1 MDTVRAATSRAGA
14 STRPIV
20 NMHMHVPPNFSA
32 FRTPEE
38 VVAVAAREGAR
49 VVGASNFHDHRV
61 YRRFADAARDAGI
74 LPMFGLEFITVL
86 DELRTAGTL
95 VNDPANPGRMYLCGK
110 GVNPFKDPSPAA
122 LEIDAAARAAN
133 VERAQAMVALV
144 RERFAGGGVATSLD
158 DATII
163 EDVADRAGV
172 PADWIVLQE
181 RHIAMAFQEVLF
193 LLVPAERRAGRLARV
208 FGAPTTVNIDD
219 PIAVQGEIRSRL
231 MKVGGPAFVA
241 ESTLSFG
248 DAVRLVLEWDGIPAY
263 PTLADGASPICAF
276 EDPPEALAQRM
287 LDLGLS
293 MAELIPARNS
303 PDVVDRY
310 VRAFRSAGIVVAAGT
325 EHNTLD
331 QIPFD
336 PACRGGTPL
345 SAYAR
350 DSFLEG
356 ASVIVAHHHERSMGR
371 SGFVEPDGKPGGG
384 DREARI
390 HHFAALG
397 SAIIDSGVL
406 IP

>member
-1 MDTVRAATSRAGA
+1 M
-14 STRPIV
+14 RPIV
-20 NMHMHVPPNFSA
+20 NTHVHLPPNFSA

-38 VVAVAAREGAR
+38 AVDVAAREGAR

-61 YRRFADAARDAGI
+61 YRRFEAAALRAGI
-74 LPMFGLEFITVL
+74 LPTFGLEFITVV
-86 DELRTAGTL
+86 DELREAGTL

-110 GVNPFKDPSPAA
+110 GINPFREPSAAA
-122 LEIDAAARAAN
+122 LAIEAAARAAN
-133 VERAQAMVALV
+133 VERARAMVALV
-144 RERFAGGGVATSLD
+144 RDRFAGGGVATSLD

-193 LLVPAERRAGRLARV
+193 LLIPAERRTARLASV
-208 FGAPTTVNIDD
+208 FGAPTTVNVDD
-219 PIAVQGEIRSRL
+219 AVAVQGEIRSRL

-241 ESTLSFG
+241 ESALSFG
-248 DAVRLVLEWDGIPAY
+248 DAVRLVLEADGIPAY

-276 EDPPEALAQRM
+276 EDPPEELARRM
-287 LDLGLS
+287 LDLGLYA
-293 MAELIPARNS
+293 AELIPARNS

-331 QIPFD
+331 QIPFN
-336 PACRGGTPL
+336 PACRGGMPL

-350 DSFLEG
+350 DAFLEG
-356 ASVIVAHHHERSMGR
+356 ASVIVAHQHERSMGR
-371 SGFVEPDGKPGGG
+371 PGFVEPDGRPGSG

-390 HHFAALG
+390 HHFAELG

-406 IP
+406 VP

>member
-1 MDTVRAATSRAGA
+1 M
-14 STRPIV
+14 RPIV
-20 NMHMHVPPNFSA
+20 NTHVHLPPNFSA

-38 VVAVAAREGAR
+38 AVDVAAREGAR

-61 YRRFADAARDAGI
+61 YRRFEAAALRAGI
-74 LPMFGLEFITVL
+74 LPTFGLEFITVV
-86 DELRTAGTL
+86 DELREAGTL

-110 GVNPFKDPSPAA
+110 GINPFREPSAAA
-122 LEIDAAARAAN
+122 LAIEAAARAAN
-133 VERAQAMVALV
+133 VERARAMVALV
-144 RERFAGGGVATSLD
+144 RDRFAGGGVATSLD

-193 LLVPAERRAGRLARV
+193 LLIPAERRTARLASV
-208 FGAPTTVNIDD
+208 FGAPTTVNVDD
-219 PIAVQGEIRSRL
+219 AVAVQGEIRSRL

-241 ESTLSFG
+241 ESALSFG
-248 DAVRLVLEWDGIPAY
+248 DAVRLVLEADGIPAY

-276 EDPPEALAQRM
+276 EDPPEELARRM
-287 LDLGLS
+287 LDLGLHA
-293 MAELIPARNS
+293 AELIPARNS

-331 QIPFD
+331 QIPFN
-336 PACRGGTPL
+336 PACRGGMPL

-350 DSFLEG
+350 DAFLEG
-356 ASVIVAHHHERSMGR
+356 ASVIVAHQHERSMGR
-371 SGFVEPDGKPGGG
+371 PGFVEPDGRPGSG

-390 HHFAALG
+390 HHFAELG

-406 IP
+406 VP